1 MGKNKEMLK
10 SFFKVMKSDQEE
22 INKILPNM
30 YEENFYT
37 IDIEYLLKNNIDKL
51 IIDIDGTILKVD
63 DTNVPKSLKQQIK
76 KLKDH
81 KIDICLVSNNG
92 LDRVLPVAK
101 ELDVNYIAKANKPLK
116 EAFDKAL
123 EILKVSDKNKVA
135 MIGDQM
141 MSDIKG
147 ANEYGIYSI
156 LVKPISKH
164 NNIQT
169 GTSRV
174 LQNIME
180 NHLNKIKKFDK
191 NKYYKKEGK

>member
-10 SFFKVMKSDQEE
+10 SFFKVMKNDQEE

-30 YEENFYT
+30 YEESFYT

-76 KLKDH
+76 KIKDH

>member
-10 SFFKVMKSDQEE
+10 SFFKVMKNDQEE

-30 YEENFYT
+30 YEESFYT

-92 LDRVLPVAK
+92 LNRVLPVAK